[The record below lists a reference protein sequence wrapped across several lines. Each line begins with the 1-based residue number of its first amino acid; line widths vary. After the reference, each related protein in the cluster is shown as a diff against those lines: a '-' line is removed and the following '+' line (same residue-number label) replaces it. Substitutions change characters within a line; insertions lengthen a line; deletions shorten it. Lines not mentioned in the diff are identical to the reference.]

1 MNCNIIL
8 IQLACRNPSLAHLGI
23 LANSPQFACESNE
36 YTLTYNDNNF
46 INIMHAMVVIDFG
59 HFKNNSIKDI
69 IFVELLKG
77 CDLQL

>member
-1 MNCNIIL
+1 
-8 IQLACRNPSLAHLGI
+8 
-23 LANSPQFACESNE
+23 
-36 YTLTYNDNNF
+36 
-46 INIMHAMVVIDFG
+46 MHAMVVIDFG